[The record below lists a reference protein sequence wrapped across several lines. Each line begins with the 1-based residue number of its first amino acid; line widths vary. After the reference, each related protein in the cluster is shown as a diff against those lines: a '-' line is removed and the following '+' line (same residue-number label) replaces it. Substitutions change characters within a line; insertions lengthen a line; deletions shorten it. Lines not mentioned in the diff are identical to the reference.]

1 MSVEALQDNTATTT
15 LWMARLMPL
24 RSSHRRF
31 LVVETVVDLE
41 STREKRQKA

>member
-1 MSVEALQDNTATTT
+1 MSVEALLDNYGHHH
-15 LWMARLMPL
+15 LMDGAANVIASKPPQV
-24 RSSHRRF
+24 